1 MTRVRSHLDLRESS
15 KACYLAA
22 FYVSTVGRDFNINP
36 GHYIQQT
43 RYETENVYW
52 QFNRIGA
59 KPGTTTTI
67 CKLSTSLSHSP
78 SLPTEHTSRASD
90 TEDSIEDTFNV
101 SYETD
106 FSTASE
112 FFQACN
118 THRQKRQCSLP

>member
-1 MTRVRSHLDLRESS
+1 VRSQPELRESS
-15 KACYLAA
+15 KACYPVA

-52 QFNRIGA
+52 QCNRIGA

-67 CKLSTSLSHSP
+67 CKLSMALSHSP
-78 SLPTEHTSRASD
+78 PLPTEHTSRASD
-90 TEDSIEDTFNV
+90 TEDSIEDTFYV

-112 FFQACN
+112 FYQACN
-118 THRQKRQCSLP
+118 TYRQSRQCSLP